1 MMTFHILFIAL
12 FIYLLTGVS
21 YLFMLAVAGRW
32 GTLNKYTSHP
42 EKLHIAVLI
51 PSYKEDSIIVHTASH
66 ALKQSYP
73 ADRYDVTV
81 IADSLLP
88 ETIKRLKSIPVNVV
102 EVLLD
107 KSMKAKSLNA
117 AFNSLPTYDIAL
129 ILDADNLMSE
139 DCLEKINHAFH
150 SGWKAVQCH
159 RTAKNKNIPVAI
171 LDSLSE
177 EMNNTIFRKGQR
189 VIGLSS
195 ALIGSGMAF
204 EFDTIKTIFALPI
217 IQNNTGEDKEVDV
230 QLVKRNI
237 VVEYIEDAYIY
248 DEKVQSSQVF
258 EKQRTRWI
266 ATQVAHLKS
275 FLRKDMLRLSGQ
287 RMYLHKVFQCLL
299 LPRLLL
305 MMVFF
310 VLSLFMLADTW
321 LDGNMIFP
329 GYSYWLSV
337 MGLYAATLLLAI
349 PPSFYNKS
357 TFYAFFTVPI
367 LALSMVRAILHIR
380 QNRAAFLHTPKI
392 YSGDK
397 L

>member
-1 MMTFHILFIAL
+1 MTLHILFIAL
-12 FIYLLTGVS
+12 FIYLLTSIS
-21 YLFMLAVAGRW
+21 YLFILAAAGRW
-32 GTLNKYTSHP
+32 GTLNKYTSYP

-51 PSYKEDSIIVHTASH
+51 PSYKEDNIIVHTAQH
-66 ALKQSYP
+66 ALLQSYP
-73 ADRYDVTV
+73 LDKYSVTV
-81 IADSLLP
+81 IADSLSP
-88 ETIKRLKSIPVNVV
+88 ETINRLKSLPVNIIEVV
-102 EVLLD
+102 LD

-117 AFNSLPTYDIAL
+117 AFNELPTHDIAL

-204 EFDTIKTIFALPI
+204 EFDIIKTIFAFPV
-217 IQNNTGEDKEVDV
+217 IQNNPGEDKEVDV

-266 ATQVAHLKS
+266 ATQVMHLKS

-305 MMVFF
+305 MMIFL
-310 VLSLFMLADTW
+310 VLSLFMIADTW
-321 LDGNMIFP
+321 LDGDLIYP
-329 GYSYWLSV
+329 GYGYWLSV
-337 MGLYAATLLLAI
+337 MGLYTATMILAI
-349 PPSFYNKS
+349 PSSFYNKS
-357 TFYAFFTVPI
+357 TFFAFFTVPI
-367 LALSMVRAILHIR
+367 LAFSMIKAILHMR
-380 QNRAAFLHTPKI
+380 QNRAAFLHTPKV
-392 YSGDK
+392 YSGH
-397 L
+397 

>member
-1 MMTFHILFIAL
+1 MLTLHIFFIMLFV
-12 FIYLLTGVS
+12 YLLTGVG
-21 YLFMLAVAGRW
+21 YLFMLAIAGRW
-32 GTLNKYTSHP
+32 GTLHQYSSHP
-42 EKLHIAVLI
+42 DKLHIAILI
-51 PSYKEDSIIVHTASH
+51 PSYKEDYVIVHTASQ
-66 ALKQSYP
+66 ALKQDYP
-73 ADRYDVTV
+73 ADRYSVTV

-88 ETIKRLKSIPVNVV
+88 ETVNRLRSIPVNVI
-102 EVLLD
+102 EVQLD

-117 AFNSLPTYDIAL
+117 AFHELAFHDIAL
-129 ILDADNLMSE
+129 ILDADNLMSA

-177 EMNNTIFRKGQR
+177 EVNNTIFRRGQR

-204 EFDTIKTIFALPI
+204 EFDTIRTIFSLPV

-237 VVEYIEDAYIY
+237 VVEYIEDAFIY
-248 DEKVQSSQVF
+248 DEKVQSPDVF

-275 FLRKDMLRLSGQ
+275 FLRKDMLRLAGQ
-287 RMYLHKVFQCLL
+287 KMYLHKVYQCLL
-299 LPRLLL
+299 LPRLLF

-310 VLSLFMLADTW
+310 GMSVLLLFDCW
-321 LDGNMIFP
+321 LGGDIISP
-329 GYSYWLSV
+329 GWGYWMSV
-337 MGLYAATLLLAI
+337 MGLYAATLFLAI
-349 PPSFYNKS
+349 PSSFYNRS
-357 TFYAFFTVPI
+357 TLRAFFTVPI
-367 LALSMVRAILHIR
+367 LAVSMMKALLHIR
-380 QNRAAFLHTPKI
+380 QNRAAFLHTPKVF
-392 YSGDK
+392 SGED
-397 L
+397 

>member
-1 MMTFHILFIAL
+1 MMTLHIFFIMLFV
-12 FIYLLTGVS
+12 YLLIGIA
-21 YLFMLAVAGRW
+21 YLFMLAIAGRW
-32 GTLNKYTSHP
+32 GTIKQYSSHP
-42 EKLHIAVLI
+42 EKLQIAILI
-51 PSYKEDSIIVHTASH
+51 PSYKDDYVIIHTASN

-73 ADRYDVTV
+73 ADKYSVTV

-88 ETIKRLKSIPVNVV
+88 ETIHHLKSIPVKVI
-102 EVLLD
+102 EVQLD

-117 AFNSLPTYDIAL
+117 AFNELATHDIAL

-177 EMNNTIFRKGQR
+177 EVNNTIFRRGQR
-189 VIGLSS
+189 VVGLSS

-204 EFDTIKTIFALPI
+204 EFDTIRTIFSLPL

-248 DEKVQSSQVF
+248 DEKVQSPKVF
-258 EKQRTRWI
+258 ERQRTRWI
-266 ATQVAHLKS
+266 ATQVAHLRS
-275 FLRKDMLRLSGQ
+275 FMRKDMLRLAGQ
-287 RMYLHKVFQCLL
+287 KMYLHKVFQCLL
-299 LPRLLL
+299 LPRLLI

-310 VLSLFMLADTW
+310 LMSVFML
-321 LDGNMIFP
+321 LDYWVDGDLLSP
-329 GYSYWLSV
+329 GWGYWMSV
-337 MGLYAATLLLAI
+337 MGLYAATLFLAI
-349 PPSFYNKS
+349 PSSFYNRS
-357 TFYAFFTVPI
+357 TLYAFFTVPV
-367 LALSMVRAILHIR
+367 LAVSMMKALLHIR

-392 YSGDK
+392 FSAED
-397 L
+397 